1 MKKRPG
7 FTLAEL
13 VLAVMI
19 FGFMATSLAT
29 IYSTSNRHMFQ
40 NYRSNIVK
48 TNVGISMKAIQNTLS
63 IATRIDVP
71 AYGAA
76 GNILAFATNV
86 DQMTGC
92 FPVGPGT
99 ANWHYFCVAPDV
111 IDPAINSLY
120 YHTGTIAGGTGC
132 GVASPSTWAGP
143 YPAFCGY
150 GGGGTVTMLM
160 QITTAARQSSFVP
173 FFSRAPADGVNERN
187 VVRVRLRSL
196 WSASDRRLGKS
207 QRDIDFM
214 LDSAVM
220 VHRGAW

>member
-1 MKKRPG
+1 MKKRSG

-40 NYRSNIVK
+40 NYRANIVK
-48 TNVGISMKAIQNTLS
+48 TNVGIAMKAVQNNLA

-92 FPVGPGT
+92 YPVGPGT
-99 ANWHYFCVAPDV
+99 ASWHYFCVAPDV
-111 IDPAINSLY
+111 SLPGVNSLY
-120 YHTGTIAGGTGC
+120 YHTNTIAGGTGC
-132 GVASPSTWAGP
+132 GVSSPSTWGGP
-143 YPAFCGY
+143 YPAYCGY

-160 QITTAARQSSFVP
+160 QAVP
-173 FFSRAPADGVNERN
+173 NTPSFFSRAAVDGINERN

-196 WSASDRRLGKS
+196 WSASQRGFGKS

-220 VHRGAW
+220 VQRYAW